1 MIRSIVWNIIKK
13 AVSLVPGLKSPP
25 FSDPFTERMKRVKK
39 LVTAALALLLAFSL
53 SVPSFAESYVLESSG
68 ISFSLPA
75 SWEAKDSKMGT
86 MFTSPG
92 RDVMIIFGETVGEE
106 AFDQAMEMVGDVA
119 EEVVPDLELDDGTE
133 LDLNG
138 IKAIEFGGSGTS
150 DGTEVFV
157 SVVLMAGKGE
167 SIAFMFSLGE
177 ESAMDKYESTM
188 MDLIKSF
195 AMEEDGSGSSSGKT
209 KPRPQARP
217 APQAGGS

>member
-1 MIRSIVWNIIKK
+1 
-13 AVSLVPGLKSPP
+13 
-25 FSDPFTERMKRVKK
+25 
-39 LVTAALALLLAFSL
+39 
-53 SVPSFAESYVLESSG
+53 
-68 ISFSLPA
+68 
-75 SWEAKDSKMGT
+75 MGT

-209 KPRPQARP
+209 KPRPQPRP
-217 APQAGGS
+217 APQPGGS